1 MNDLGSKQDVNDRD
15 EQYQKETDQKLDEAR
30 EHQEGLNNAADEFE
44 DMAPATLSD
53 TAEDLNRA
61 IDQLQNEAQ
70 ANIENHDR
78 EVADGIDTERIEVSE
93 PVRDAE
99 DIDRQAAADLFS
111 AASSAGDYSGNIED
125 AGGIRD
131 HAADFLQDI
140 ADGNEQHQDLSN
152 RDNDALVTESKATA
166 DSIRRF

>member
-1 MNDLGSKQDVNDRD
+1 MNDLGSKQDVTDRD
-15 EQYQKETDQKLDEAR
+15 EQYQKETDEKLDEAR
-30 EHQEGLNNAADEFE
+30 EHQEGLNNAADELQG
-44 DMAPATLSD
+44 MASPTLSD

-61 IDQLQNEAQ
+61 VDELQAEAQ
-70 ANIENHDR
+70 SNIDSHDR
-78 EVADGIDTERIEVSE
+78 EVADGIDAERTEVSE

-111 AASSAGDYSGNIED
+111 ASSSAGDYSGNIDD

-140 ADGNEQHQDLSN
+140 ADGNEEHQDLSN
-152 RDNDALVTESKATA
+152 RDNDALVAESKATA